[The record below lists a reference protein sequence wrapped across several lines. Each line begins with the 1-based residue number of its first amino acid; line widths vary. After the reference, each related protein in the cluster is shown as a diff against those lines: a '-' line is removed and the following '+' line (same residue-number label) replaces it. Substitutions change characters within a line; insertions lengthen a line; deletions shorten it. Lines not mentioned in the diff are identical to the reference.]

1 MKLDTLSQSIIR
13 NARLLALS
21 AVTAGSAMA
30 GTVSVPAGKSGVVPQ
45 MPTEDWLN
53 HTISPVTNPIYFED
67 AAIRTEIRPIYMHH
81 TIDNNFITKGGTVDV
96 WALQLRYAITDRLAF
111 IATKDGYI
119 SLDPGAGS
127 SQSGW
132 ADLTAGFKYAVI
144 DDRANALLVTP
155 GFTFEI
161 PLGNRDVF
169 QGNGDGQ
176 FDLFVSAQKGFGDFH
191 ISANTGFLVPLDQ
204 DAEST
209 SFHYSI
215 MADYYVH
222 QYFIPFVSLN
232 GFTVV
237 DSGNTVPINTEGF
250 DLINFGSSQAN
261 GANQMAFGVGFRSR
275 LTKHVD
281 FGFAWETALGSPTG
295 LYDNRLTFDVSLR
308 F

>member
-1 MKLDTLSQSIIR
+1 M
-13 NARLLALS
+13 
-21 AVTAGSAMA
+21 
-30 GTVSVPAGKSGVVPQ
+30 PA
-45 MPTEDWLN
+45 TDWLD

-67 AAIRTEIRPIYMHH
+67 AAIRTEIRPIYLHH
-81 TIDNNFITKGGTVDV
+81 NIDNGFITQGGSVDV

-119 SLDPGAGS
+119 SLDPGAGG

-132 ADLTAGFKYAVI
+132 ADVAAGFKYAVI

-169 QGNGDGQ
+169 QGNGSGQ
-176 FDLFVSAQKGFGDFH
+176 FDVFVSAQKGFGDFH
-191 ISANTGFLVPLDQ
+191 LSGNTGFLLPLDR
-204 DAEST
+204 AEEST
-209 SFHYSI
+209 SFHYSV

-237 DSGNTVPINTEGF
+237 DSGDTVPIDTEGF
-250 DLINFGSSQAN
+250 DLINFGSSKAN
-261 GANQMAFGVGFRSR
+261 GTNQMALGFGFRSR
-275 LTKHVD
+275 LTKNVD
-281 FGFAWETALGSPTG
+281 FGFAYETAVGSPKG
-295 LYDNRLTFDVSLR
+295 LYDNRLTFDLSFR